1 MAAQEASSRPSSPS
15 GTKQG
20 RPLILQDPSHSCG
33 PSTGLPVAGRKSG
46 PGKEEAGCG
55 LPHSLAPGASP
66 ASPHFLCGFRGT
78 SSNLKESDGAVPG
91 RGLAADGGPS
101 QMAHRKPSRPSP
113 IRQSWRPGC
122 RGRGAGQP
130 GPSWQAAF
138 VLDDFS
144 LKICLKNVLLSKE
157 GEALARHG
165 HRLLSPLNGAG
176 WGVGVGEG
184 HPILSVHRQPFVQQE
199 KRTSDTAT
207 SSAAWQEPP
216 GLAGF
221 PRTPSLSV
229 ECIKICRFLTSVYHV
244 TMAFQVLVLEMQRGI
259 NPASCPQRVHS
270 WGEGSRNIDLQ
281 SQCGVI
287 NTNRDLYG

>member
-20 RPLILQDPSHSCG
+20 RPLILKDPSSQLWAEHRSPRG
-33 PSTGLPVAGRKSG
+33 RQGKRAGEGGGWLRPSRQPPPRLT
-46 PGKEEAGCG
+46 
-55 LPHSLAPGASP
+55 SP

-78 SSNLKESDGAVPG
+78 SSKLRESDGAVAG
-91 RGLAADGGPS
+91 RGLAADSGPG
-101 QMAHRKPSRPSP
+101 QMVHRKPSRPSR

-157 GEALARHG
+157 GETLARHG

-176 WGVGVGEG
+176 WGVGWGRG
-184 HPILSVHRQPFVQQE
+184 SP
-199 KRTSDTAT
+199 
-207 SSAAWQEPP
+207 SSLFIDSPLFSRRNA
-216 GLAGF
+216 L
-221 PRTPSLSV
+221 RTPPPALPLGRSHQDWPALPTPLLFLWSV
-229 ECIKICRFLTSVYHV
+229 
-244 TMAFQVLVLEMQRGI
+244 
-259 NPASCPQRVHS
+259 
-270 WGEGSRNIDLQ
+270 
-281 SQCGVI
+281 
-287 NTNRDLYG
+287 